1 MATASQDRRHETV
14 RELNRAMAASL
25 RPILN
30 DIWAQYRSVRAAAEQ
45 LKNAGGAAGDLYKQV
60 CSIEKVMA
68 GKQDGK
74 ANPNRHVRR
83 TRV

>member
-1 MATASQDRRHETV
+1 MATASQDRQPEMV

-25 RPILN
+25 RLILN

-60 CSIEKVMA
+60 CSMEEAM
-68 GKQDGK
+68 GRKQNGK
-74 ANPNRHVRR
+74 ADPNRHVRR